1 MLQSWV
7 FKESDMTEQLNWTE
21 CINKSQIIQVVSL
34 EIKNLSDI
42 IWGIRGALGQEEALE
57 EEMGTHSNIF
67 AWRIL
72 WTEKPSGLQSMA
84 SQSVRHDWS
93 DTMETILWSFTLFLL
108 GAIMDNSAANIFVQ
122 VFDLYKQT

>member
-1 MLQSWV
+1 MLQSWG